1 MTIYTILEGHVFLF
15 CFPQMKMKVDSFKDH
30 LPLVSLLFNPGLRD
44 RHWDAMSDIV
54 GYPLRPDEGSN
65 LQKFVDMNLEPYL
78 SKFDNISEAASK
90 EYSLEKAM
98 EKMAGEWTDV
108 SMRKNAYLCSN
119 LEILIYETKYSRM
132 DQVKF
137 AEYSLQKI

>member
-1 MTIYTILEGHVFLF
+1 
-15 CFPQMKMKVDSFKDH
+15 
-30 LPLVSLLFNPGLRD
+30 
-44 RHWDAMSDIV
+44 MSDIV

-108 SMRKNAYLCSN
+108 SMRKNAYLWSN

-137 AEYSLQKI
+137 AEHSL